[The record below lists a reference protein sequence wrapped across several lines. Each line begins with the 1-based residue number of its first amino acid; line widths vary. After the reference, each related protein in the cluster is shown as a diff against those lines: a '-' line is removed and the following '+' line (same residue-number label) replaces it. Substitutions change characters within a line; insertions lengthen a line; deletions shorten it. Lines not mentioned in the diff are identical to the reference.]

1 MYAKAK
7 NNPIGEF
14 REVRNSG
21 AFANPARHLDGAARP
36 LTSRPVPSAFFE
48 ASPQKARCC
57 SAAIPSYDTMA
68 AVLTVEQRLTA
79 IEADLATRTAEVRA
93 PVPACPR
100 ACMPACI

>member
-1 MYAKAK
+1 VA
-7 NNPIGEF
+7 I
-14 REVRNSG
+14 
-21 AFANPARHLDGAARP
+21 
-36 LTSRPVPSAFFE
+36 PSYD
-48 ASPQKARCC
+48 SV
-57 SAAIPSYDTMA
+57 AIPSYDTMA